1 MEKNGKSVLV
11 TGATGHLGFTL
22 VKELLAR
29 NYKVRA
35 GVRNSKDLERNK
47 HLLDLGVEIVDA
59 DLMDLETLGKA
70 VEGVDGIFQVAAV
83 FALKAKDPKSE
94 IIDPSVTG
102 GINVLK
108 AAKEA
113 GVKRVVWTSSMAAVG
128 MGTTPDKPFTEDDWY
143 HQAKNPYY
151 YAKYKAEMDAWK
163 YADAYDLDLI
173 TINPG
178 YIIGPNFYRH
188 TPTTQIIEDMLFN
201 KFPMIPPMRF
211 NFVDVRDVALA
222 HILTYDTKEA
232 KGRYIC
238 ATNVL
243 TFKETLQ
250 LLNELNSEIKVPRFE
265 MSALFMKILAI
276 FSKEVSRDE
285 ARISTETAIYTD
297 TTKIQ
302 RDLGW
307 KARPIEES
315 LQETLQWIENN
326 GFHNTAGR
334 K

>member
-1 MEKNGKSVLV
+1 
-11 TGATGHLGFTL
+11 
-22 VKELLAR
+22 
-29 NYKVRA
+29 
-35 GVRNSKDLERNK
+35 
-47 HLLDLGVEIVDA
+47 
-59 DLMDLETLGKA
+59 
-70 VEGVDGIFQVAAV
+70 
-83 FALKAKDPKSE
+83 
-94 IIDPSVTG
+94 
-102 GINVLK
+102 
-108 AAKEA
+108 
-113 GVKRVVWTSSMAAVG
+113 
-128 MGTTPDKPFTEDDWY
+128 
-143 HQAKNPYY
+143 
-151 YAKYKAEMDAWK
+151 
-163 YADAYDLDLI
+163 
-173 TINPG
+173 
-178 YIIGPNFYRH
+178 
-188 TPTTQIIEDMLFN
+188 
-201 KFPMIPPMRF
+201 MIPPMRF

-222 HILTYDTKEA
+222 HILAYEKKEA

-243 TFKETLQ
+243 PFKETLQ

-265 MSALFMKILAI
+265 MSALFMKIFAI